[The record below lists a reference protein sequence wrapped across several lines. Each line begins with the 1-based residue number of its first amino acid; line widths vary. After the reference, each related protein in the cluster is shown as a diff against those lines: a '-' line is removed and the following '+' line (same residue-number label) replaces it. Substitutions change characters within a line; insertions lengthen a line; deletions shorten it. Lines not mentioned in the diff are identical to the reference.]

1 MFSVRDPIEHSE
13 LRRPVAS
20 KFSMSAIKTQE
31 SFADDCIDIF
41 SQSMKDLEGQTIDL
55 GEWVQ
60 WYAFD
65 VIAAI
70 TFNRRFGFM
79 EERQDIG
86 HMIGDIESVL
96 RYSAI
101 IGQIPEWHRW
111 LMGNKW
117 FVMLLTI
124 QPFFRVPNPFQTI
137 VEVSTCLSFS
147 LYPSH

>member
-1 MFSVRDPIEHSE
+1 
-13 LRRPVAS
+13 
-20 KFSMSAIKTQE
+20 
-31 SFADDCIDIF
+31 
-41 SQSMKDLEGQTIDL
+41 MKDLEGQTIDL